1 MTESIN
7 CSFLSTSNSH
17 YDQFYLFL
25 NYVTFFLLLLYLIS
39 YQRQLTFIG
48 IFLLFNTFGDL
59 FVLLKVIMGFEC
71 PLRYKCIVQVL
82 LFDNLLVFLHV
93 CLFFDR

>member
-1 MTESIN
+1 M
-7 CSFLSTSNSH
+7 H
-17 YDQFYLFL
+17 
-25 NYVTFFLLLLYLIS
+25 FLLL
-39 YQRQLTFIG
+39 
-48 IFLLFNTFGDL
+48 NTFGDL